1 MRHKLSRAI
10 KSTRPVFHITHYYP
24 VHAAVNLLGCVF
36 LCTQIVYAAAE
47 GKSDLTAA
55 ELESVRTQI
64 RDVESNI
71 ETARNETG
79 MLLKELQTKE
89 IAASNVSDKLEKIEA
104 QINDQVKRLAKLRV
118 QKSASELSLK
128 EERKHLAQ
136 QIRAAY
142 KMGKNDY
149 LKLLLNQQDPA
160 RTGRM
165 LAYYDYYNQ
174 ARTIRINKVSDSLR
188 ELAQLQ
194 QTIQSETIQLDQLRA
209 VQLAELEEFTVYRA
223 SRKDIVARLHGYI
236 EEQGKQLQ
244 TLQKNE
250 QELASLVNKL
260 REEESIVQIYEEMP
274 AFNTLEGKLSWPVRG
289 KIKSRFGAL
298 RKGGKLR
305 WQGVT
310 IAAGSGTEIRA
321 ISTGKVIFADWFRNM
336 GLLIILDHGDGYM
349 SLYGHNQRL
358 LKKVGDWVQT
368 DENIAKVGDTGGQ
381 QQSGLYLEIRQN
393 GKPLNPGLWCKG

>member
-1 MRHKLSRAI
+1 MRHKLSPAI

-24 VHAAVNLLGCVF
+24 VYAAVNLLGCIF
-36 LCTQIVYAAAE
+36 LCTQITHAAAA
-47 GKSDLTAA
+47 GKSVQTAA
-55 ELESVRTQI
+55 KLESVRTQI

-71 ETARNETG
+71 EAARSETEL
-79 MLLKELQTKE
+79 LLKDLQTEE
-89 IAASNVSDKLEKIEA
+89 IAATSVSNKIEKIEA
-104 QINDQVKRLAKLRV
+104 QINSKVKRLAKLRV
-118 QKSASELSLK
+118 RKSASELSL
-128 EERKHLAQ
+128 EQERKHLAQ

-142 KMGKNDY
+142 KTGKNDY
-149 LKLLLNQQDPA
+149 LKLILNQQDTT
-160 RTGRM
+160 RVGRM

-174 ARTIRINKVSDSLR
+174 ARTIRIDKVSASLT

-194 QTIQSETIQLDQLRA
+194 QTIQAETIQLDQLRA
-209 VQLAELEEFTVYRA
+209 VQLAKLEEFTVYRA
-223 SRKDIVARLHGYI
+223 SRKDIIARLHGYI

-244 TLQKNE
+244 TLQDNE
-250 QELASLVNKL
+250 QELASLINKL
-260 REEESIVQIYEEMP
+260 REEEAIVQIYEEMP
-274 AFNTLEGKLSWPVRG
+274 AFNTLKGKLSWPVRG

-305 WQGVT
+305 WQGVS
-310 IAAGSGTEIRA
+310 IAANSGTEIRA

-349 SLYGHNQRL
+349 SLYGHNERL

-393 GKPLNPGLWCKG
+393 GKPLNPGTWCKG